1 MSEDSRHW
9 IQGPH
14 DARCD
19 LRYEVSM
26 EVNPYSLHKQS
37 NFRFDTGNLPAAL
50 NQGSTFNYHYS
61 NRTSSPRSPFPDSS
75 RERVRKQIICCRYGF
90 AAGCYDLFR
99 TGGATIRFDRS
110 E

>member
-37 NFRFDTGNLPAAL
+37 NFRFDTGNSPAAL
-50 NQGSTFNYHYS
+50 NRGARSITMTQIALPRHD
-61 NRTSSPRSPFPDSS
+61 PRS
-75 RERVRKQIICCRYGF
+75 
-90 AAGCYDLFR
+90 R
-99 TGGATIRFDRS
+99 TAPESVSANR
-110 E
+110 